1 MKFQFV
7 APNSV
12 DFSEWGKCSKRLEEA
27 LMELSAETPSE
38 ENVRIY
44 LSELV
49 HALRPIQTHSEPML
63 FLMYDDPAAMP
74 SDARV
79 DFVYRPTYLAAA
91 ILMTA
96 MHRFPALWEDT
107 SLRKPAYAV
116 LTAAMGRNFMGSG
129 YEEIDGFLDTLE
141 IFATGDSLRFMEAHP
156 DFHPE
161 FAKKLG
167 DAIAFLETDICSGKQ
182 KNAWSGADYSER
194 GNLIL
199 ERLRSVSTV
208 DYRYVWYACYGSNI
222 NRERFMRYINAC
234 TDKTPPV
241 EDRPFRFHHNI
252 YFAKTARLWHNGGK
266 AFLDDTT
273 VGNAYGRIYKITRA
287 QYEEVK
293 CKEGLDY
300 KKRLYLGT
308 IQGMPV
314 YSFTDKQK
322 NPELRMPSDEYF
334 QTIRKGLLECYTDVF
349 TEREITEYLI
359 RAIMPE
365 NAFCAA
371 RAIRENA
378 HYLTNDHTI
387 FE

>member
-7 APNSV
+7 APDSV

-141 IFATGDSLRFMEAHP
+141 IFATGDSFVLWKR
-156 DFHPE
+156 
-161 FAKKLG
+161 
-167 DAIAFLETDICSGKQ
+167 I
-182 KNAWSGADYSER
+182 
-194 GNLIL
+194 LIFI
-199 ERLRSVSTV
+199 RSL
-208 DYRYVWYACYGSNI
+208 
-222 NRERFMRYINAC
+222 
-234 TDKTPPV
+234 P
-241 EDRPFRFHHNI
+241 
-252 YFAKTARLWHNGGK
+252 
-266 AFLDDTT
+266 
-273 VGNAYGRIYKITRA
+273 
-287 QYEEVK
+287 
-293 CKEGLDY
+293 
-300 KKRLYLGT
+300 
-308 IQGMPV
+308 
-314 YSFTDKQK
+314 
-322 NPELRMPSDEYF
+322 
-334 QTIRKGLLECYTDVF
+334 KGLATRSHFWKRIFAAANRKMPGPVL
-349 TEREITEYLI
+349 ITANV
-359 RAIMPE
+359 AI
-365 NAFCAA
+365 
-371 RAIRENA
+371 
-378 HYLTNDHTI
+378 
-387 FE
+387 